1 MKFIRKLLII
11 IILILIIL
19 LSISCLIGYTTYS
32 KALKEKPLTTRV
44 DEITSKEHYT
54 SYSELPKVYI
64 DAVVATEDRRFYKHG
79 PVDFIALARAITV
92 NIKNKELEEG
102 GSTITQQVAKNIV
115 FSQETSIPRKLGEI
129 FASYELEK
137 NYSKDEILA
146 LYVNSSYFGDGY
158 YCIYDASMGYYGK
171 EPKDLDLNEASML
184 AGIPNAPSVYS
195 PTVNPNLAKQ
205 RQSQVLNKMLGER
218 YITQADA
225 DNIIKNVI
233 VEDSLKK
240 DK

>member
-1 MKFIRKLLII
+1 MKFIKKILL
-11 IILILIIL
+11 IILILIIVIL
-19 LSISCLIGYTTYS
+19 AIACLIGYSSYS
-32 KALKEKPLTTRV
+32 KALKEKPLFERV
-44 DEITSKEHYT
+44 KEVTSKEHYT

-64 DAVVATEDRRFYKHG
+64 DAVVATEDRRFYEHG
-79 PVDFIALARAITV
+79 PGDFIAIARAITV

-137 NYSKDEILA
+137 NYSKDEIFA

-158 YCIYDASMGYYGK
+158 YSIYDASMGYYGK
-171 EPKDLDLNEASML
+171 EPKDLNLNEASML

-195 PTVNPNLAKQ
+195 PTVNPDLAKQ
-205 RQSQVLNKMLGER
+205 RQTQVLQKMVIER

-225 DNIIKNVI
+225 DNIIKNTI
-233 VEDSLKK
+233 IQDSLK
-240 DK
+240 

>member
-19 LSISCLIGYTTYS
+19 LSICCLIGYTTYS

-115 FSQETSIPRKLGEI
+115 FSQETTIPRKLGEI